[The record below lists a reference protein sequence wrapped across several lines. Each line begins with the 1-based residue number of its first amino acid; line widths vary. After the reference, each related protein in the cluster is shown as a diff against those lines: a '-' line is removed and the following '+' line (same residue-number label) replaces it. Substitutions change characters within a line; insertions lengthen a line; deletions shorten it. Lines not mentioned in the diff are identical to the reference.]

1 MAERFAP
8 EIAHPTFDPVGKSAP
23 HDSAALHVSGEATYI
38 DDIAAPAGSLET
50 YCLLSPKAHAKIVS
64 IDLTELRAAP
74 GVHAAICW
82 TDIPGKNDVG
92 PIFSGEPILAAGV
105 VEYIGQPVVA
115 IAAETVKQARA
126 AAKLA
131 KIVYEDL
138 PAILTIDDAMAAQS
152 YVAKPTKME
161 RGDVEAALAAA
172 PHRLTGEFANG
183 AQDHFYLEGHIALAI
198 PLEDG
203 QLRVHSSTQ
212 HPTEVQKMVASCLNL
227 SANQVTVEM
236 RRMGG
241 GFGGKETQPAIFA
254 CIAALLAR
262 RTGRAVKYRVDRDDD
277 FMISG
282 KRHDFRVRYTAGFD
296 PEGRLLALD
305 IEYAAR
311 AGHVAD
317 LSTSIVD
324 RALFHTTNVYYV
336 PAVRA
341 RGFACKTNTQ
351 SNTAFRGFGGPQGVL
366 AAEHV
371 IDRVA
376 RHLGRDPLD
385 VRRINFIGAAPRNQ
399 THYGQTVEDFVADK
413 IVAELAAGVDY
424 DKRRKEIDA
433 FNASSPILK
442 KGMALSATAFGISFT
457 ATWFNQA
464 GALVH
469 VYTDGSIALNHGG
482 TEMGQGLHVKIAQ
495 IVAHE
500 FGVALERVRIQ
511 ATDTGKVPNTSATAA
526 SAGSD
531 INGEA
536 ARRAAAEIKQRIAQF
551 VAGLHGVPETE
562 IVFAAGEVRA
572 AGKTMKFEEAV
583 SKAYMARVPLSATG
597 FYATPKIHWDRAK
610 MWGRPFYYYAYGAA
624 YCEATVDT
632 LTGEYRIDRAEI
644 LHDAGRSLNPA
655 VDLGQVEGGFIQ
667 GMGWVTSEEIWF
679 DASGRLR
686 THAPS
691 TYKIPIARDLPP
703 SFRARLWRDGE
714 NREDNIHRSKAVGE
728 PPLTL
733 AVAPFLALQDACA
746 AAVPGAYPLL
756 TAPATPERVFMAIEK
771 ARGR

>member
-1 MAERFAP
+1 MADRPAP
-8 EIAHPTFDPVGKSAP
+8 AIADPTFEPVGKSAR
-23 HDSAALHVSGEATYI
+23 HDSALLHVTGEATYI
-38 DDIAAPAGSLET
+38 DDIAAPADTLET
-50 YCLLSPKAHAKIVS
+50 YCLLSPKAHAKIKS
-64 IDLTELRAAP
+64 IDLSAVRAAP
-74 GVHAAICW
+74 GVRAAICW
-82 TDIPGKNDVG
+82 TDIPGRNDVG
-92 PIFSGEPILAAGV
+92 PIFADEPILAAGT

-115 IAAETVKQARA
+115 IAADTVKQARA
-126 AAKLA
+126 AAA
-131 KIVYEDL
+131 RAEIVYEDL
-138 PAILTIDDAMAAQS
+138 PAILTIEAAMAAQS
-152 YVAKPTKME
+152 FVAKPAQMA
-161 RGDVEAALAAA
+161 RGDVDAALAAS
-172 PHRLTGEFANG
+172 PNVVSGEFANG
-183 AQDHFYLEGHIALAI
+183 AQDHFYLEGHIALAV

-203 QLRVHSSTQ
+203 QMRVHSSTQ
-212 HPTEVQKMVASCLNL
+212 HPTEVQKMVAGCLNL

-282 KRHDFRVRYTAGFD
+282 KRHDFRVRYKVGFD
-296 PEGRLLALD
+296 GEGRLLALD

-341 RGFACKTNTQ
+341 RGYACKTNTQ
-351 SNTAFRGFGGPQGVL
+351 SNTAFRGFGGPQGLL

-376 RHLGRDPLD
+376 RHLGLDPLD
-385 VRRINFIGAAPRNQ
+385 VRKRNFFGPAPRDL
-399 THYGQTVEDFVADK
+399 THYGQTVEDFVADRL
-413 IVAELAAGVDY
+413 VNELAADVDY
-424 DKRRKEIDA
+424 AARRRAIDA
-433 FNASSPILK
+433 FNAANPVLK
-442 KGMALSATAFGISFT
+442 KGMALCATAFGISFT

-531 INGEA
+531 LNGQA
-536 ARRAAAEIKQRIAQF
+536 ARRAAAEIKQRLAQF
-551 VAGLHGVPETE
+551 VAGLWGVSEETV
-562 IVFAAGEVRA
+562 VFAAGEVRA
-572 AGKTMKFEEAV
+572 GTHTLKFEDAV
-583 SKAYMARVPLSATG
+583 AKAYMARVPLSATG
-597 FYATPKIHWDRAK
+597 FYATPKIHWDRAR

-624 YCEATVDT
+624 YCEATIDT

-655 VDLGQVEGGFIQ
+655 IDLGQVEGGFVQ

-679 DASGRLR
+679 DGDGRLR

-691 TYKIPIARDLPP
+691 TYKIPVARDLPP
-703 SFRARLWRDGE
+703 VFRARLWRHGE

-733 AVAPFLALQDACA
+733 AVAPFLALQDAVA
-746 AAVPGAYPLL
+746 AAVPGPAPVL
-756 TAPATPERVFMAIEK
+756 TAPATPERVLMTIEK
-771 ARGR
+771 ARAQ